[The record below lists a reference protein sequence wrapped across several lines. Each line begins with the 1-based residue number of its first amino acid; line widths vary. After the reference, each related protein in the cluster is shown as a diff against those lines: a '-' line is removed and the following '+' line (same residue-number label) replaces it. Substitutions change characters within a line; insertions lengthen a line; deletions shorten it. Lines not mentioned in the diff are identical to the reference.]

1 MSKLPVVKGENEL
14 LDYVREIEKVSLLTP
29 KEEFE
34 LAKKYYDDGD
44 QEAAKQLVLANLK
57 FVIKIAMEYR
67 HYGFRLMDLIQE
79 GNVGLMTA
87 VKKYDPYKGYKFIT
101 YAVWWI
107 RAYIQ
112 RYIIKNWSLVTMG
125 TTEAE
130 RKLFY
135 KLGAVKNALMLKS
148 PESATSEN
156 IAKELGVTVK
166 DVEDMD
172 VRLNRGNLSID
183 AEINDEGQTTF
194 SEILPSKEDNQEDLV
209 LENERQLILK
219 EKISEAMKNLNEREA
234 FIVKERLMAEKSLTL
249 QAIADKYGI
258 SRERVRQIENN
269 TIKKLR
275 NLIGEELI

>member
-14 LDYVREIEKVSLLTP
+14 LDYIREIDKVPLLTP
-29 KEEFE
+29 EEELE
-34 LAKKYYDDGD
+34 LAKKYYDEGD
-44 QEAAKQLVLANLK
+44 QEAAKKLVLANLK
-57 FVIKIAMEYR
+57 FVVKIAMEYR

-87 VKKYDPYKGYKFIT
+87 VKKFDPYKGYRFIT

-112 RYIIKNWSLVTMG
+112 RYVIKNWNIVSMG

-135 KLGAVKNALMLKS
+135 KLGSVKNSLMLKA

-156 IAKELGVTVK
+156 IAKELKVSVK
-166 DVEDMD
+166 DVEDME
-172 VRLNRGNLSID
+172 VRLNKGNLSID
-183 AEINDEGQTTF
+183 ANINDDGKATF
-194 SEILPSKEDNQEDLV
+194 SDIIPSKARNQEDIV
-209 LENERQLILK
+209 LENERQSLLK
-219 EKISEAMKNLNEREA
+219 DEIDEAMKHLNEREQ
-234 FIVKERLMAEKSLTL
+234 FIVENRLMAEKPLTL
-249 QAIADKYGI
+249 QEIADKYGI

-269 TIKKLR
+269 TKKKLR
-275 NLIGEELI
+275 NLIGEELL